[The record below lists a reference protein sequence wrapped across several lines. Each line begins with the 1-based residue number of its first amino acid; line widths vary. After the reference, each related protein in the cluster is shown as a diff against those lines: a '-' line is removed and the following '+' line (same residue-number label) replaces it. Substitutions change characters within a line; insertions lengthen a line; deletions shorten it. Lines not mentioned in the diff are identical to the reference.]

1 MKTASCLVPG
11 ILISFFIGLA
21 ANAQEWEPPRTAHG
35 KPDLQGVWTNKTLTP
50 LTRNQEFGEQQA
62 LTAEQVARLEA
73 GHQQYLDAEYADS
86 DPDRGAGFGAQA
98 GDDGD
103 TNDGYNE
110 FWKDLGTRIQ
120 VVKGEYRSSIIVDPP
135 DGQIPYAGDP
145 RARFR
150 RDPNG
155 PGPYDGP
162 EGRPLAERCLL
173 SFGSH
178 SGPPMLPV
186 MYNNNYQFVQTE
198 DYILILAEMAHDAR
212 IIRLDDS
219 EHLLGMKKWMGDSV
233 GRWEE
238 DTLIVETR
246 GFNPQQNFRGASE
259 NLRVIE
265 RFSRISESEIL
276 YSFTVEDSTV
286 FSQPFSG
293 ELVFNARPNTESMY
307 EYACHEGNYA
317 LSGILAGAR
326 ELERQAATTE
336 Q

>member
-1 MKTASCLVPG
+1 
-11 ILISFFIGLA
+11 
-21 ANAQEWEPPRTAHG
+21 
-35 KPDLQGVWTNKTLTP
+35 
-50 LTRNQEFGEQQA
+50 
-62 LTAEQVARLEA
+62 
-73 GHQQYLDAEYADS
+73 
-86 DPDRGAGFGAQA
+86 
-98 GDDGD
+98 
-103 TNDGYNE
+103 
-110 FWKDLGTRIQ
+110 
-120 VVKGEYRSSIIVDPP
+120 
-135 DGQIPYAGDP
+135 
-145 RARFR
+145 
-150 RDPNG
+150 
-155 PGPYDGP
+155 
-162 EGRPLAERCLL
+162 
-173 SFGSH
+173 
-178 SGPPMLPV
+178 MLPV